1 MNVTDPSEN
10 EMETMV
16 ILPKK
21 SAHVDIHVIIR
32 TFDGFTD
39 P

>member
-1 MNVTDPSEN
+1 MNVTDPREN

-21 SAHVDIHVIIR
+21 SAHVDTYVIIC
-32 TFDGFTD
+32 TFDGFID